1 MPFFD
6 SNGVRIHYEE
16 HGQGAPVILI
26 HGFGTHARNH
36 WGETGLINFLAQR
49 YHVIAPDCRGHGR
62 SDKPHSGDHYGMKNM
77 CGDVLRLLAHRGIR
91 RTLLVGSSMGSRIAL
106 DLIREHPEHFRAAV
120 LSAFGVGGAISEPGQ
135 KERIAAALLAD
146 DPTSIPHDVPRRFRR
161 GVEAAGNDLK
171 ALAACMAV
179 EEALPDFSQIKVKV
193 PVLFLV
199 GTKDRIAGHPGSIM
213 SSFESAELVEIEG
226 GGHVDS
232 ASHKHFQEAIAC
244 FFATAPA

>member
-1 MPFFD
+1 
-6 SNGVRIHYEE
+6 
-16 HGQGAPVILI
+16 
-26 HGFGTHARNH
+26 
-36 WGETGLINFLAQR
+36 
-49 YHVIAPDCRGHGR
+49 
-62 SDKPHSGDHYGMKNM
+62 M

-106 DLIREHPEHFRAAV
+106 DLIRKHPEHFRAAV

-146 DPTSIPHDVPRRFRR
+146 DPTSILHDVARRFRR

-179 EEALPDFSQIKVKV
+179 EEALPDFSQLRVNV

-213 SSFESAELVEIEG
+213 SSFDNAELVEIEG

-232 ASHKHFQEAIAC
+232 ASHKHFHEAIAR
-244 FFATAPA
+244 FFATALA

>member
-26 HGFGTHARNH
+26 HGFGTHARTL

-62 SDKPHSGDHYGMKNM
+62 SDKPHSREHYGMKNM
-77 CGDVLRLLAHRGIR
+77 CGDVLRLLAHLGIR

-106 DLIREHPEHFRAAV
+106 DLILAHPEHFRAAV

-146 DPTSIPHDVPRRFRR
+146 DPASIPHEVPRRFRR

-179 EEALPDFSQIKVKV
+179 EEGIPD
-193 PVLFLV
+193 
-199 GTKDRIAGHPGSIM
+199 
-213 SSFESAELVEIEG
+213 
-226 GGHVDS
+226 
-232 ASHKHFQEAIAC
+232 
-244 FFATAPA
+244 